1 MIMTIQEF
9 VNKYNW
15 KRIDF
20 DNFAGYQC
28 VDLTRQR
35 LKESGLPQYRPLG
48 NNWCKLIALNPNAYL
63 VAPLRWVQNDLKKPN
78 QIPKPW
84 DIIIFSVP
92 KSTWHI
98 AVVTGALP
106 WVNSLTIFEQNGW
119 KWTTTGVWV
128 DACRIRKIT
137 YRNVLGWITW

>member
-1 MIMTIQEF
+1 MIYLDDF
-9 VNKYNW
+9 VTKYKW

-20 DNFAGYQC
+20 DNSFWFQC
-28 VDLTRQR
+28 NDLTRQW
-35 LKESGLPQYRPLG
+35 LKERDQIQYRPLG
-48 NNWCKLIALNPNAYL
+48 SNWVKLIAKNPDYYL
-63 VAPLRWVQNDLKKPN
+63 PHPLKWIKNNINKPN
-78 QIPKPW
+78 QIPKRG
-84 DIIIFSVP
+84 DIVILWIP
-92 KSTWHI
+92 TATWHI

-128 DACRIRKIT
+128 DVCRIRKIT

>member
-1 MIMTIQEF
+1 MTIQEF

-35 LKESGLPQYRPLG
+35 LKESGLPQYKPLG

-63 VAPLRWVQNDLKKPN
+63 VDPLKRVKNDLKKPN

-98 AVVTGALP
+98 AVVYGATP
-106 WVNSLTIFEQNGW
+106 WVNGITIFEQNG
-119 KWTTTGVWV
+119 KWTGSWLWQ
-128 DACRIRKIT
+128 DACRLRKTT
-137 YRNVLGWITW
+137 YNNVFGRITW